1 MKILIV
7 DDHSLFREGL
17 CYVLNKLDDHVDI
30 VQASTYD
37 EAIQAITENN
47 NLDLVLLDLSL
58 PGKSGFSL
66 LDKIITLNCILPVV
80 ILSASEQSRDIN
92 RAKAVGAMGYILK
105 STTSVVMLSTLRL
118 ILSGGLYF
126 PSVLNNNKLSLT
138 PRQVDVLDLLIEG
151 NSNKLIAARMS
162 VAEATVK
169 MHITAIFKS
178 LGVTNRTQ
186 AVIAAK
192 EQEYV

>member
-17 CYVLNKLDDHVDI
+17 CYVLNKLDKQVDI

-37 EAIQAITENN
+37 EAILTITVNTD
-47 NLDLVLLDLSL
+47 LDLVLLDLNL
-58 PGKSGFSL
+58 PGKNGFCL
-66 LDKIITLNCILPVV
+66 LDKIINFNCLLPVV
-80 ILSASEQSRDIN
+80 IVSASEQSRDIR

-105 STTSVVMLSTLRL
+105 STTSAVMLCALRL
-118 ILSGGLYF
+118 VLTGGLYF
-126 PSVLNNNKLSLT
+126 PSVLSNRKLLLT
-138 PRQVDVLDLLIEG
+138 PRQIDVLDLLIEG
-151 NSNKLIAARMS
+151 NSNKLIAARMN